1 MCEVLSSVSNLTT
14 VVGVV
19 AGPFAPVVGAVGMA
33 FFGVKL
39 LSQKYQAMCVKSFT
53 GLKVLLIFSCDK
65 PVVRS
70 VSRGIHRGSHP
81 NSAQP
86 LHCHTSKGTA

>member
-14 VVGVV
+14 VAGVV
-19 AGPFAPVVGAVGMA
+19 AGPFAPVVGVAGMVV
-33 FFGVKL
+33 FGAKF
-39 LSQKYQAMCVKSFT
+39 LSQKYHAMCVKSFT

-86 LHCHTSKGTA
+86 LHRHTPKGTA